1 MFYLTYF
8 MRILARTKL
17 QGESLQVGKEVIMTI
32 SDPIA
37 DTLTRIRN
45 ANMVKHESVS
55 MPHSNLKE
63 ELIKVLQK
71 EGYVGSYVVEE
82 KDNFKFIN
90 LTLKYHNSQSVITGL
105 KRVSKPGLRVY
116 SKAKNMP
123 RVFDGMGI
131 AVISTSKGLMTEKE
145 ARANQL
151 GGEVLCYVW

>member
-1 MFYLTYF
+1 
-8 MRILARTKL
+8 
-17 QGESLQVGKEVIMTI
+17 MTI
-32 SDPIA
+32 NDPISDA
-37 DTLTRIRN
+37 LTRIRN
-45 ANMVKHESVS
+45 ANLVKHENVS

-71 EGYVGSYVVEE
+71 EGYIESYLVEE
-82 KDNFKFIN
+82 KNKFKFIN
-90 LTLKYHNSQSVITGL
+90 VTLKYQNNQPVITGL
-105 KRVSKPGLRVY
+105 QRVSKPGLRVY

-145 ARANQL
+145 ARTNKL

>member
-1 MFYLTYF
+1 
-8 MRILARTKL
+8 
-17 QGESLQVGKEVIMTI
+17 MTI

-37 DTLTRIRN
+37 DALTRIRN
-45 ANMVKHESVS
+45 ANIVKHEAVS

-63 ELIKVLQK
+63 ELIKVLK
-71 EGYVGSYVVEE
+71 NEGYVEGYVVEE
-82 KDNFKFIN
+82 NAGFKSISV
-90 LTLKYHNSQSVITGL
+90 TLKYNNGQAVITGL

-131 AVISTSKGLMTEKE
+131 AVISTSKGLMTEKQ
-145 ARANQL
+145 ARSNQL

>member
-1 MFYLTYF
+1 
-8 MRILARTKL
+8 
-17 QGESLQVGKEVIMTI
+17 MTI

-37 DTLTRIRN
+37 DALTRIRN
-45 ANMVKHESVS
+45 ANMVKHETVS
-55 MPHSNLKE
+55 MPASNLKE

-71 EGYVGSYVVEE
+71 EGYVDSYTVET
-82 KDNFKFIN
+82 KDGFKFIN
-90 LTLKYHNSQSVITGL
+90 VTLKYNNGQSVITGL
-105 KRVSKPGLRVY
+105 QRISKPGLRVY

-145 ARANQL
+145 ARANKL

>member
-1 MFYLTYF
+1 
-8 MRILARTKL
+8 
-17 QGESLQVGKEVIMTI
+17 MTI

-37 DTLTRIRN
+37 DALTRIRN

-55 MPHSNLKE
+55 MPASKLKE
-63 ELIKVLQK
+63 ELIKVLKK
-71 EGYVGSYVVEE
+71 EGYVDGYTVEE
-82 KDNFKFIN
+82 QDGFKVLN
-90 LTLKYHNSQSVITGL
+90 VALKYNNGQSVITGL

>member
-1 MFYLTYF
+1 
-8 MRILARTKL
+8 
-17 QGESLQVGKEVIMTI
+17 MTI
-32 SDPIA
+32 TDPIA
-37 DTLTRIRN
+37 DALTRIRN

-55 MPHSNLKE
+55 MPASNLKE

-71 EGYVGSYVVEE
+71 EGYVQGYTIEE
-82 KDNFKFIN
+82 KDGFKVLN
-90 LTLKYHNSQSVITGL
+90 VTLKYNNGSSVITGIQ
-105 KRVSKPGLRVY
+105 RISKPGLRVY

-145 ARANQL
+145 ARNNKL